1 MNRIL
6 IPSFAVALA
15 FTSSVF
21 AGPQTVESSKNY
33 TATQTQSPGVYGV
46 GFYGA
51 IQAGINAHQEYR
63 DLDVPRIGDVRFS
76 FDQESSIG
84 GIVGGKVGYVFGTA
98 KIRPAVELDAF
109 YNGFKSEGEVRGGGE
124 TVDVES
130 TIHSGAYLANFLV
143 RFDLGRFQPYIGA
156 GVGLYNLKLDD
167 VEIGGTEVD
176 LEDEESDDKDDSD
189 TGWAWQI
196 VAGSDYYF
204 TEKLSAFLE
213 YKYLNYET
221 DGDTFGE
228 QRLDQH
234 IVALGLRLHF

>member
-1 MNRIL
+1 MNRFL
-6 IPSFAVALA
+6 IPSFAAALA

-21 AGPQTVESSKNY
+21 GGPQTVETSKNY
-33 TATQTQSPGVYGV
+33 TGAAQTQSSGVYGT
-46 GFYGA
+46 GFYIGF
-51 IQAGINAHQEYR
+51 QAGINAHQEYR
-63 DLDVPRIGDVRFS
+63 DLDDARIGDVRFG
-76 FDQESSIG
+76 FEPESKIG
-84 GIVGGKVGYVFGTA
+84 GIAGAKVGYVFGTA

-109 YNGFKSEGEVRGGGE
+109 YNGFKTEGEVRGGGE
-124 TVDVES
+124 SVDVES

-156 GVGLYNLKLDD
+156 GVGAYNLKLDD
-167 VEIGGTEVD
+167 VEIGGDEVD
-176 LEDEESDDKDDSD
+176 LEDESDDSDDSD

-204 TEKLSAFLE
+204 TEKVSAFLE

-234 IVALGLRLHF
+234 IVALGVRWHF